1 MSEKRD
7 LLSRLVIGRKRDGRR
22 EYDDAARDELVQ
34 LCLQPG
40 VSVARTAM
48 EHELNPNLL
57 RSWIARYQKSQAQV
71 EREKVA
77 QAPMVADGVPI
88 DLSGTPSAFVPVVST
103 ADPPVALPPTSS
115 ASVPS
120 MTLSLRV
127 RLSNGVEFDVG
138 EASIDELITVIHTL
152 GRMPCSGSTKI

>member
-1 MSEKRD
+1 
-7 LLSRLVIGRKRDGRR
+7 
-22 EYDDAARDELVQ
+22 
-34 LCLQPG
+34 
-40 VSVARTAM
+40 M